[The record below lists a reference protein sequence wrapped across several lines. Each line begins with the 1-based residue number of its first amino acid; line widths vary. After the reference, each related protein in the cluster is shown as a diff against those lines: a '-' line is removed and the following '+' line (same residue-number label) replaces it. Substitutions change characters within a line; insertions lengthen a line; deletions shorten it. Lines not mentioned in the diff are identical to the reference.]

1 VPGQGCSPADGQ
13 QGNGL
18 CRMANGECIECACAS
33 PETPIATP
41 NGERRLADL
50 QVGDLVYSVDGLQIS
65 PVPITQ
71 VNRVA
76 VSNHRVLRVTF
87 AGGSAIEMSAGHP
100 TADGRPLAALRP
112 GDELDGATVI
122 AIETIPYVY
131 SHTYD
136 ILPASDSGAYFA
148 SGVLVG
154 STLARSTDRE
164 WSR

>member
-1 VPGQGCSPADGQ
+1 MPADGPQ
-13 QGNGL
+13 NNGI
-18 CRMANGECIECACAS
+18 CRGADGTCFECECAS
-33 PETPIATP
+33 PDTRVATP

-50 QVGDLVYSVDGLQIS
+50 VVGDLVYSVDGLEIR
-65 PVPITQ
+65 PVPIAR

-87 AGGSAIEMSAGHP
+87 AGSATIEMSAGHP

-122 AIETIPYVY
+122 GIETIPYVY

-136 ILPASDSGAYFA
+136 ILPASESGAYFA

-154 STLARSTDRE
+154 STLARGSIRTPGRAKARD
-164 WSR
+164 

>member
-1 VPGQGCSPADGQ
+1 MPADGPQ
-13 QGNGL
+13 NNGV
-18 CRMANGECIECACAS
+18 CRGADGTCFECECAS
-33 PETPIATP
+33 PETRIATP

-50 QVGDLVYSVDGLQIS
+50 EVGDLVYSVDRLQIR
-65 PVPITQ
+65 PVPIAR

-87 AGGSAIEMSAGHP
+87 AGGAAIEMSAGHP

-112 GDELDGATVI
+112 GDELDGSTVI
-122 AIETIPYVY
+122 GIETIPYAY

-154 STLARSTDRE
+154 STLSRLSLRKPEWIEARD
-164 WSR
+164 